1 MAMSTLHIAERFVA
15 LGGRLIV
22 DPKGGLSFALSADRV
37 LTMTLTIRQRAS
49 AFRIKR
55 AARVLAWRQT
65 EEIAALVTE
74 RGTLLP
80 GGWIIWEGR

>member
-1 MAMSTLHIAERFVA
+1 MAMSTLRIAERFVA
-15 LGGRLIV
+15 LSGRLIV
-22 DPKGGLSFALSADRV
+22 DPKGGLSFALSADKV

-65 EEIAALVTE
+65 EEIAALATE
-74 RGTLLP
+74 RGTSLP

>member
-1 MAMSTLHIAERFVA
+1 MAISTFHIAERFIA
-15 LGGRLIV
+15 LGGRLII
-22 DPKGGLSFALSADRV
+22 DPKGVLSFALSADRV
-37 LTMTLTIRQRAS
+37 LTMTLTMGQRAA

-65 EEIAALVTE
+65 VEITALATE
-74 RGTLLP
+74 RGTSLP